1 MAAASTA
8 EQAGARRARGTKRAV
23 AACGGHN
30 HCGGDC
36 GGNNH
41 CGGVAEVTTGA
52 GKASVGKASAGRAR
66 AAKNPTTEQGIEQ
79 LQSWKVSSDPIYVAA
94 RARLSAAQAPADS
107 AQRRS
112 T

>member
-8 EQAGARRARGTKRAV
+8 EQAGAGRARGTKRAA
-23 AACGGHN
+23 AACG
-30 HCGGDC
+30 
-36 GGNNH
+36 

-66 AAKNPTTEQGIEQ
+66 AANTPTTEQGVEQ

-94 RARLSAAQAPADS
+94 RARLAAAQALKDS